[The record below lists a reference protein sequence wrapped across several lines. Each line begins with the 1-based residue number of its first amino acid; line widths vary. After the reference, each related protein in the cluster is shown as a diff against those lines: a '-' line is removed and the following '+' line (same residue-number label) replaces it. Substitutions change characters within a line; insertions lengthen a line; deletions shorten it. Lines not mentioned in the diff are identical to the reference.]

1 MKTINKVLSIL
12 AMSTLL
18 VGCGTNKN
26 NKNES
31 NNYSNSEGSGSSSS
45 EQEPE
50 LTGVDK
56 IVADFLSGTGV
67 SIPSLNAYDM
77 STEIWYYAY
86 YEQYVIT
93 ASVATTEALDVQYN
107 DIVKNSSLINCN
119 DDDYTIEDYG
129 YIYLDNTSSP
139 KIQMYFYVEDSVFY
153 VDIYREDG
161 KYGTADVSN
170 VDTSWYVD
178 YLRFYGFEKGTTF
191 PGAEINTFLSTN
203 VEIPAPTANYFVY
216 GGVEAGLDDYG
227 DYNPDTYYVFTDGD
241 VSVNY
246 AEALKDNTNFVV
258 NETTDLWG
266 YAVYEVIDKGNN
278 IVISFEEGYD
288 NTQIIFR
295 RFADVYTTEK
305 TTRTDWADEEKALM
319 NECLGEVLPFIALGE
334 DYVVEADDFLGFYW
348 ISISDTYY
356 KNLLDDY
363 ANLLVLNGFTGSNGS
378 YVKDNRTTYLEVELY
393 YESGNSIT
401 VYYEE
406 SRYVPATKV
415 ELAFDEVDVVPGY
428 SGLELNPVLTP
439 KDASS
444 VVTHSS
450 SSEYATVTAAGIV
463 NISESCP
470 ADTDITITATAEEG
484 VTDTCVIHVKQNK
497 VTGAVFNATSLELA
511 PGESFQIEILHYLP
525 LGATFEG
532 TISYSQKTP
541 VNSEISVDENGKVT
555 IVENATIG
563 GTAVIVV
570 TYGALTQEIPVTVA
584 KATETDTL
592 TAASFDV
599 TGTTYGDHTATGVKG
614 TYSAYCAGGNSSI
627 QIRSKDTPHSGLIG
641 SNNDKICKSISVT
654 FEEHTSAE
662 RTVDIY
668 ASNEAFTIDNMYDE
682 SLTKVGSLVYD
693 GENAT
698 MTYNFEAD
706 YKYIGLRS
714 SSGAIYMSSV
724 QIIWR

>member
-1 MKTINKVLSIL
+1 MKTISKVLSIL
-12 AMSTLL
+12 AISTLI
-18 VGCGTNKN
+18 VGCNTKKN
-26 NKNES
+26 SSNES
-31 NNYSNSEGSGSSSS
+31 YDGSDSASSSS
-45 EQEPE
+45 EEV
-50 LTGVDK
+50 LTGLDAV
-56 IVADFLSGTGV
+56 VASFLDGTNV
-67 SIPSLNAYDM
+67 TLPSLNSYNM
-77 STEIWYYAY
+77 NYELWYYAY
-86 YEQYVIT
+86 YEQYVLT
-93 ASVATTEALDVQYN
+93 ATVATTEALADQYN
-107 DIVKNSSLINCN
+107 EAVKTTGLINMN
-119 DDDYTIEDYG
+119 DEEYTVAEYG
-129 YIYLDNTSSP
+129 YIYTDNESEPTMSLYFQILDGN
-139 KIQMYFYVEDSVFY
+139 FV

-170 VDTSWYVD
+170 VDTGWYVD
-178 YLRFYGFEKGTTF
+178 YLRFYGFEKSETF
-191 PGAEINTFLSTN
+191 PGDKINAFLDVN
-203 VEIPAPTANYFVY
+203 VDIPAPVTDFFVY
-216 GGVEAGLDDYG
+216 GGMEAGIDDYG

-241 VSVNY
+241 VSSAY
-246 AEALKDNTNFVV
+246 SAALKENTNFVV
-258 NETTDLWG
+258 TETTDLWG

-278 IVISFEEGYD
+278 IVFSFEEGYD
-288 NTQIIFR
+288 NTQIIFK

-305 TTRTDWADEEKALM
+305 TTRTDWADEEKTLM
-319 NECLGEVLPFIALGE
+319 NQYLGEILPFIALGE
-334 DYVVEADDFLGFYW
+334 DYTVTQDDLSDWGLDYYW

-356 KNLLDDY
+356 ENLLGNY
-363 ANLLVLNGFTGSNGS
+363 GELLVANGFTESNGS
-378 YVKDNRTTYLEVELY
+378 YVKDNRTCYLSVDLDY
-393 YESGNSIT
+393 DGGNSIT
-401 VYYEE
+401 IDYEE
-406 SRYVPATKV
+406 SHYVPATKV
-415 ELAFDEVDVVPGY
+415 ELAYDEVDVVPGY

-444 VVTHSS
+444 VVTYTS
-450 SSEYATVTAAGIV
+450 SSEYATISKEGVV
-463 NISESCP
+463 SISESCP
-470 ADTDITITATAEEG
+470 VDTDITITATAEEG

-497 VTGAVFNATSLELA
+497 VTGAIFNATSLELA

-555 IVENATIG
+555 AIENATIG
-563 GTAVIVV
+563 GTAV
-570 TYGALTQEIPVTVA
+570 

-599 TGTTYGDHTATGVKG
+599 TGTTYGDHTATGVHG
-614 TYSAYCAGGNSSI
+614 SYSAYCAGDNSSI
-627 QIRSKDTPHSGLIG
+627 QIRSKNTPHSGLIG
-641 SNNDKICKSISVT
+641 SNNDKTCKSISIT

-693 GENAT
+693 GETAT

-714 SSGAIYMSSV
+714 SSGAIYMASV

>member
-1 MKTINKVLSIL
+1 MKTISKVLSIL
-12 AMSTLL
+12 AISTLI
-18 VGCGTNKN
+18 VGCNTKKN
-26 NKNES
+26 SSNES
-31 NNYSNSEGSGSSSS
+31 YDGSDSASSSS
-45 EQEPE
+45 EEV
-50 LTGVDK
+50 LTGLDAV
-56 IVADFLSGTGV
+56 VASFLDGTNV
-67 SIPSLNAYDM
+67 TLPSLNSYNM
-77 STEIWYYAY
+77 NYELWYYAY
-86 YEQYVIT
+86 YEQYVLT
-93 ASVATTEALDVQYN
+93 ATVATTEALADQYN
-107 DIVKNSSLINCN
+107 EAVKTTGLINMN
-119 DDDYTIEDYG
+119 DEDYTVAEYG
-129 YIYLDNTSSP
+129 YIYTDNESNPTMSLYFQILDGN
-139 KIQMYFYVEDSVFY
+139 FV

-178 YLRFYGFEKGTTF
+178 YLRFYEFEKSEAF
-191 PGAEINTFLSTN
+191 PGDKINAFLDVN
-203 VEIPAPTANYFVY
+203 VDIPAPVADFFVY
-216 GGVEAGLDDYG
+216 GGAEAGYDDDG
-227 DYNPDTYYVFTDGD
+227 NYNPDTYYVFTDGD
-241 VSVNY
+241 VSSAY
-246 AEALKDNTNFVV
+246 STALKESTNFVV
-258 NETTDLWG
+258 TETTGLWG
-266 YAVYEVIDKGNN
+266 YAVYEARDKGNN

-288 NTQIIFR
+288 NTQIIFK

-319 NECLGEVLPFIALGE
+319 NQYLGEVLPFIALGE
-334 DYVVEADDFLGFYW
+334 DYTVTQDDFWGYYW

-356 KNLLDDY
+356 ENLLGSY
-363 ANLLVLNGFTGSNGS
+363 GKLLVANGFTESNGS
-378 YVKDNRTTYLEVELY
+378 YVKDNRTAYLEVELDY
-393 YESGNSIT
+393 DGGNSIT

-406 SRYVPATKV
+406 SHYVPATKV
-415 ELAFDEVDVVPGY
+415 ELAYDEVDVVPGY

-444 VVTHSS
+444 VVTYTS
-450 SSEYATVTAAGIV
+450 SSEYATISKEGVV
-463 NISESCP
+463 SISESCP
-470 ADTDITITATAEEG
+470 VDTDITITATAEEG
-484 VTDTCVIHVKQNK
+484 VTDTCVIHVKQNQ
-497 VTGAVFNATSLELA
+497 VTGAIFNATSLELA
-511 PGESFQIEILHYLP
+511 PGESFQIEVLHYLP
-525 LGATFEG
+525 FGVTFEG

-555 IVENATIG
+555 VVENATIG

-570 TYGALTQEIPVTVA
+570 KYGALTQEIPVIVV
-584 KATETDTL
+584 KPTETDTL

-599 TGTTYGDHTATGVKG
+599 TGTTYGDHTATGVHG
-614 TYSAYCAGGNSSI
+614 SYSAYCAGDNSSI
-627 QIRSKDTPHSGLIG
+627 QIRSKNTPHSGLIG
-641 SNNDKICKSISVT
+641 SNNDKTCKSISVT

-714 SSGAIYMSSV
+714 SSGAIYMASV

>member
-1 MKTINKVLSIL
+1 MKTISKVLSIL
-12 AMSTLL
+12 AISTLI
-18 VGCGTNKN
+18 VGCNTKKN
-26 NKNES
+26 SSNES
-31 NNYSNSEGSGSSSS
+31 YDGSDSASSSS
-45 EQEPE
+45 EEV
-50 LTGVDK
+50 LTGLDAV
-56 IVADFLSGTGV
+56 VASFLDGTNV
-67 SIPSLNAYDM
+67 TLPSLNSYNM
-77 STEIWYYAY
+77 NYELWYYAY
-86 YEQYVIT
+86 YEQYVLT
-93 ASVATTEALDVQYN
+93 ATVATTEALADQYN
-107 DIVKNSSLINCN
+107 EAVKTTGLINMN
-119 DDDYTIEDYG
+119 DEDYTVAEYG
-129 YIYLDNTSSP
+129 YIYTDNESNPTMSLYFQILDGN
-139 KIQMYFYVEDSVFY
+139 FV

-178 YLRFYGFEKGTTF
+178 YLRFYGFEKSETF
-191 PGAEINTFLSTN
+191 PGDKINAFLDVN
-203 VEIPAPTANYFVY
+203 VDIPAPVADFFVY
-216 GGVEAGLDDYG
+216 GGAEAGYDDDG
-227 DYNPDTYYVFTDGD
+227 NYNPDTYYVFTDGD
-241 VSVNY
+241 VSSAY
-246 AEALKDNTNFVV
+246 STALKESTNFVV
-258 NETTDLWG
+258 TETTGLWG
-266 YAVYEVIDKGNN
+266 YAVYEARDKGNN

-288 NTQIIFR
+288 NTQIIFK

-319 NECLGEVLPFIALGE
+319 NQYLGEVLPFIALGE
-334 DYVVEADDFLGFYW
+334 DYTVTQDDFWGYYW

-356 KNLLDDY
+356 ENLLGSY
-363 ANLLVLNGFTGSNGS
+363 GKLLVANGFTESNGS
-378 YVKDNRTTYLEVELY
+378 YVKDNRTAYLEVELDY
-393 YESGNSIT
+393 DGGNSIT

-406 SRYVPATKV
+406 SHYVPATKV
-415 ELAFDEVDVVPGY
+415 ELAYDEVDVVPGY

-444 VVTHSS
+444 VVTYTS
-450 SSEYATVTAAGIV
+450 SSEYATISKEGVV
-463 NISESCP
+463 SISESCP
-470 ADTDITITATAEEG
+470 VDTDITITATAEEG
-484 VTDTCVIHVKQNK
+484 VTDTCVIHVKQNQ
-497 VTGAVFNATSLELA
+497 VTGAIFNATSLELA
-511 PGESFQIEILHYLP
+511 PGESFQIEVLHYLP
-525 LGATFEG
+525 FGVTFEG

-555 IVENATIG
+555 VVENATIG

-570 TYGALTQEIPVTVA
+570 KYGALTQEIPVIVV
-584 KATETDTL
+584 KPTETDTL

-599 TGTTYGDHTATGVKG
+599 TGTTYGDHTATGVHG
-614 TYSAYCAGGNSSI
+614 SYSAYCAGDNSSI
-627 QIRSKDTPHSGLIG
+627 QIRSKNTPHSGLIG
-641 SNNDKICKSISVT
+641 SNNDKTCKSISVT

-714 SSGAIYMSSV
+714 SSGAIYMASV